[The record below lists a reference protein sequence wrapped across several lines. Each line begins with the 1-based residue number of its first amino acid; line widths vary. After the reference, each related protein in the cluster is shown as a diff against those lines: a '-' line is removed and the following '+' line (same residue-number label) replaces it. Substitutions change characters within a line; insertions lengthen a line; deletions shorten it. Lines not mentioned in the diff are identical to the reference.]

1 MLDSMTD
8 NIKKSPE
15 MNKYTKNFTKSSFL
29 TIFTVILLHNSDKIQ
44 NIIEQKWLSK
54 TQKLFSLRKH
64 PILLG
69 IVTWMNQRIYENLK
83 HQNLRNLLSRKRRD
97 DRGDNF

>member
-29 TIFTVILLHNSDKIQ
+29 TIFTVILLHNSDKIVVP
-44 NIIEQKWLSK
+44 
-54 TQKLFSLRKH
+54 SLRQKYS
-64 PILLG
+64 LYVQSL
-69 IVTWMNQRIYENLK
+69 N
-83 HQNLRNLLSRKRRD
+83 RD
-97 DRGDNF
+97 STVIKYNRAKMAK

>member
-15 MNKYTKNFTKSSFL
+15 MNKYTKNFTKSSFF
-29 TIFTVILLHNSDKIQ
+29 TIFTVILLLNIDKIQ

-54 TQKLFSLRKH
+54 TQKLFFFKKTSH
-64 PILLG
+64 F
-69 IVTWMNQRIYENLK
+69 TWNRNMDESMNL
-83 HQNLRNLLSRKRRD
+83 
-97 DRGDNF
+97 